1 MCEKVVKF
9 LCFESHEFLV
19 SLKNFFLDST
29 QWVLLMFF
37 IGIHLLVFPREAECL
52 CRPCDERR
60 RIRFQFA
67 ARRNVRGFNT
77 QNFIYS
83 MRTAAGKLLA
93 EFTQEGNNIWLLVK
107 SLFYAQMT
115 ARQSADSGA
124 NTNGRRPR
132 FTVSVI
138 PKMIFCHETLGVLTF
153 CSVYA
158 NYSVPVLKVSYI
170 HSPIS
175 CLYFL
180 LQEDGTKVL
189 MFERLTRLNAM
200 HV

>member
-1 MCEKVVKF
+1 
-9 LCFESHEFLV
+9 
-19 SLKNFFLDST
+19 
-29 QWVLLMFF
+29 MFF

-115 ARQSADSGA
+115 AQQSAGWCQYKWKKTQIYSISDPKNDILSWNLGCA
-124 NTNGRRPR
+124 DILLCVCKLLSPSTQSLIHTQSHIVFVLSTSRRWHKSSNVWT
-132 FTVSVI
+132 FDT
-138 PKMIFCHETLGVLTF
+138 FECH
-153 CSVYA
+153 A
-158 NYSVPVLKVSYI
+158 
-170 HSPIS
+170 
-175 CLYFL
+175 CL
-180 LQEDGTKVL
+180 
-189 MFERLTRLNAM
+189 RLFRLEQTRA
-200 HV
+200 